1 MSSSPST
8 PNVPYKPYTP
18 RRQRS
23 ARPDRPLPAPPPPGD
38 NDNEEDVGAI
48 NAVDLVQ
55 GFTSP
60 PSPPRLSSL
69 SLEDTLRD
77 KELPPAPHTAPVIQ
91 TNSDQYA
98 RRDQLPP
105 PPKSAS
111 DLPSKSSSAG
121 AGFTPQVSAQHL
133 HPYHSTFPTS
143 SMEPPTI
150 LTPLRAHYLKKT
162 LVNLQVTHEL
172 GLITDPVLGA
182 NALGLLG
189 DPFVLPESAKKDAMT
204 RVSEISRQEGSSL
217 GDLPFLRF
225 MFHQFLLPFPFL
237 ASAPPT
243 FWSAKVQPFLSSFLA
258 TTGVGAHASLTEQE
272 REVAESLM
280 TKEERKEAQER
291 KKLWAKV
298 EKHLAL
304 MFGVGIKLTSG
315 EEVVRIG
322 QAELRRLEEL
332 QEERRRKWVE
342 KHGGEQGAAAAMDPT
357 QGFEVNVVGVRVVTE
372 KGRVRHR
379 SHEEFIIRTRRN
391 GASDTFVTRRYGD
404 FRRLA
409 DELRLAFP
417 DYPIP
422 PPPPKDKTAT
432 AAAAV
437 NPPASAGYSA
447 YNPLRMIYG
456 SGTPATGSPDPG
468 SPSGYAT
475 PSTSYNAAGLPDSP
489 SSPTTQTTP
498 LSREKNRL
506 TLRAY
511 LQSILALPF
520 VINSPILRS
529 FLLSAPTA
537 LTPPEAVDCQRRLEG
552 DAVREEGRRR
562 FRLEA
567 EKRIEALREGL
578 AQFKGDVL
586 SKEGGLKGV
595 FEVVRR
601 VERVEDLPKAEAS
614 VLEWGRISLA
624 ATIFQLF
631 VASDTASDT
640 LAGLKRLHGLMPYF
654 VLKGVL
660 KISNPMAMI
669 RGVLDLFLARPFGG
683 QSLIQRMFSSSL
695 TEDVRL
701 LGEDIDAVQDKID
714 DPVLCQKI
722 EQYAMAPFEIQEV
735 FRRDAVAEGVD
746 LLVVILRSPSVPSL
760 SRPQFQRVARATR
773 AYHEYKDAQAELDDS
788 DDDMGPDNEDAW
800 LYEDLNVLLKLWMR
814 KREKEGLL
822 ALIFEGVTAELL
834 KDIITI
840 FYSPLATVY
849 KAASIA
855 DSLGD
860 MQAFIND
867 MIRTVEQVEEL
878 SQEDPQRTVQ
888 TFIDLVQRHEQSFY
902 SFVHNVHSKGQG
914 LFDSL
919 MAWIELFLNYARTGL
934 PQPMDLEFIL
944 PASDEARR
952 EVMREVDSV
961 AEYHYKLKVAHEE
974 KIRRRFR
981 SAGSGAPGGGG
992 GAGAIGENGNEE
1004 AALLDSV
1011 MASLSIG
1018 ETAVA
1023 EGGEIADEES
1033 EEDEE
1038 EDEDEME
1045 RGFAQ
1050 SRAEGDEGSASE
1062 RSSINSS
1069 FLSPPSAGGLD
1080 NQQQRSRRGSHGSTT
1095 PSGSAGAGTGRKS
1108 REKIRNSLD
1117 FKRRGSPDTDKDR
1130 DQPRATSDRDPT
1142 NEPGRPPRS
1151 PHGLPPASGSSQS
1164 HSQGPERHGK
1174 RSRRRRRENELLVQP
1189 QTKAI
1194 QELRPLFVEMIR
1206 PNLRVKPLM

>member
-1 MSSSPST
+1 MSSSSPN

-23 ARPDRPLPAPPPPGD
+23 TRPDRPLPPPPPD
-38 NDNEEDVGAI
+38 EDIGAV
-48 NAVDLVQ
+48 NAFDLAQ

-60 PSPPRLSSL
+60 PSPPSQNK
-69 SLEDTLRD
+69 D
-77 KELPPAPHTAPVIQ
+77 
-91 TNSDQYA
+91 
-98 RRDQLPP
+98 LPP
-105 PPKSAS
+105 PPATA
-111 DLPSKSSSAG
+111 PAG
-121 AGFTPQVSAQHL
+121 AGFGRQIDFSQPPQENQEGAIDFSKPPNTAPLLSTSGSASGAQTSSAHL
-133 HPYHSTFPTS
+133 HPYHSTYPIS
-143 SMEPPTI
+143 SSDPPTT

-162 LVNLQVTHEL
+162 LVNLQVQHEL
-172 GLITDPVLGA
+172 NLITDPVLGA

-189 DPFVLPESAKKDAMT
+189 DPFVLPESARKDALQKI
-204 RVSEISRQEGSSL
+204 SENSRIEGRL
-217 GDLPFLRF
+217 GGDLPFLRF

-237 ASAPPT
+237 STAPPT
-243 FWSAKVQPFLSSFLA
+243 FWSGKVQPFLSSFLA
-258 TTGVGAHASLTEQE
+258 TTGGSSAASSTAGLSEE
-272 REVAESLM
+272 EKEVMESLM
-280 TKEERKEAQER
+280 TKEERKEILEK
-291 KKLWAKV
+291 KKLWQKI
-298 EKHLAL
+298 EKHSSL

-322 QAELRRLEEL
+322 QNELNRLEAL
-332 QEERRRKWVE
+332 QQERRRKWLE
-342 KHGGEQGAAAAMDPT
+342 RHPHNLQAGAFDPT
-357 QGFEVNVVGVRVVTE
+357 AGFEVNVVGVRVVVE
-372 KGRVRHR
+372 KGRVRSR

-391 GASDTFVTRRYGD
+391 GVSDVFVSRRYGD
-404 FRRLA
+404 FKRLA

-422 PPPPKDKTAT
+422 PPPPKDKSVT
-432 AAAAV
+432 AAATS
-437 NPPASAGYSA
+437 PPPTAGYSA

-456 SGTPATGSPDPG
+456 SGTPEGPS
-468 SPSGYAT
+468 SGYNT
-475 PSTSYNAAGLPDSP
+475 PPSTAGYAPDSP
-489 SSPTTQTTP
+489 SSPTTNTTP

-511 LQSILALPF
+511 LNSILALPF

-529 FLLSAPTA
+529 FLLSAPTT

-562 FRLEA
+562 FKLEA

-640 LAGLKRLHGLMPYF
+640 LTQLKRLHGLMPYF
-654 VLKGVL
+654 VLKGIL

-683 QSLIQRMFSSSL
+683 QSLLQRMFSSSL

-701 LGEDIDAVQDKID
+701 LQEDIEAVQEKID

-722 EQYAMAPFEIQEV
+722 EQYANAPFEIQEIY
-735 FRRDAVAEGVD
+735 RRDAAQERID
-746 LLVVILRSPSVPSL
+746 LLVTILRSPEMPSL

-773 AYHEYKDAQAELDDS
+773 AYHEYKSAQAEQDDS
-788 DDDMGPDNEDAW
+788 DDDLGPDNEDAW
-800 LYEDLNVLLKLWMR
+800 LYEDLSVLLKLWTR

-840 FYSPLATVY
+840 FYAPLATVY

-902 SFVHNVHSKGQG
+902 TFVHNVHSKGQG

-919 MAWIELFLNYARTGL
+919 MSWIELFLTYARTGL
-934 PQPMDLEFIL
+934 PQPLDLEIIL
-944 PASDEARR
+944 PASEEERKL
-952 EVMREVDSV
+952 VMREVDSV
-961 AEYHYKLKVAHEE
+961 AEYHYKLKIAHEE

-981 SAGSGAPGGGG
+981 SAVSSSTEGVGVD
-992 GAGAIGENGNEE
+992 EE

-1018 ETAVA
+1018 ETALA

-1033 EEDEE
+1033 EEEDEE
-1038 EDEDEME
+1038 EEEELEEMRNLALNERETTED
-1045 RGFAQ
+1045 
-1050 SRAEGDEGSASE
+1050 SE
-1062 RSSINSS
+1062 RSSLNSALLPEPAPDPEEGGERRRKDSGGHAHKKS
-1069 FLSPPSAGGLD
+1069 F
-1080 NQQQRSRRGSHGSTT
+1080 
-1095 PSGSAGAGTGRKS
+1095 
-1108 REKIRNSLD
+1108 EKIRNSLD
-1117 FKRRGSPDTDKDR
+1117 FKNRKSPVSSSHGER
-1130 DQPRATSDRDPT
+1130 DGT

-1151 PHGLPPASGSSQS
+1151 PQISAQS
-1164 HSQGPERHGK
+1164 HGK
-1174 RSRRRRRENELLVQP
+1174 RRKRKGQNELVLVP
-1189 QTKAI
+1189 PETKAI
-1194 QELRPLFVEMIR
+1194 KELRPLFVEILR
-1206 PNLRVKPLM
+1206 PNLRVRPMK